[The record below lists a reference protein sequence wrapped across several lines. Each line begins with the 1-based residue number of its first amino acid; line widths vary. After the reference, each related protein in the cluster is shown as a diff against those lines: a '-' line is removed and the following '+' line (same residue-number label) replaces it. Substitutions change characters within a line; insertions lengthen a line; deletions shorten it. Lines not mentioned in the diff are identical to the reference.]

1 MMSSFF
7 NEAEADQIVESN
19 IIKHQIESRKA
30 MRLYKSEDGQVF
42 KVVEALPLNRDE
54 LVTELNFAKED
65 VAKCEKA
72 LQDFDA
78 LNTEQVEHN
87 IEVVSPEQN
96 PVEPPTP
103 QPETLP
109 EPEAP
114 IAPIQ

>member
-1 MMSSFF
+1 VKRS
-7 NEAEADQIVESN
+7 
-19 IIKHQIESRKA
+19 
-30 MRLYKSEDGQVF
+30 
-42 KVVEALPLNRDE
+42 
-54 LVTELNFAKED
+54 
-65 VAKCEKA
+65 